1 MAYVNERNF
10 DAMITPAM
18 RQEFWGRVKRSLH
31 EIYGASPDLVDGYRD
46 DVESSPPLG
55 QMLAF
60 HDEPVQIA
68 ADLAGRSVSPDD
80 IKKYQSLFPDPIASE
95 QPVATLP

>member
-1 MAYVNERNF
+1 
-10 DAMITPAM
+10 
-18 RQEFWGRVKRSLH
+18 
-31 EIYGASPDLVDGYRD
+31 
-46 DVESSPPLG
+46 
-55 QMLAF
+55 MLAF